1 MKRRLNRSRLYFSEE
16 RTDSMPSSNK
26 KQSYLQGAA
35 ILALGTA
42 LVKVIG
48 ALYKVP
54 MMSILDTKGFGYF
67 NIAYD
72 IYSVLL
78 TISTAGLPVAMSR
91 MISEAQTLGNSAQI
105 KRIYKASLYV
115 FLIIGVVGCG
125 IMLLFARQ
133 LANFMNSPN
142 SWFAMMC
149 LAPAVLFVCIISSFR
164 GFFQGQSIMT
174 PTAVSQIMEALSKLI
189 IGLALAWIFVRI
201 GQNSADPDNGAIYGA
216 GGAILG
222 VSIGTVLSAAY
233 LAVKHQQAT
242 ASLPPTAAGVK
253 PKSLQSTMKQLLSI
267 AVPITI
273 GSAGLQI
280 INLIDSKLLL
290 GRLINAVGY
299 SQDYADSLKGIYSG
313 AQTLFNLPSA
323 FVVPITASVIPA
335 ITAHLTSKNHAAA
348 LKTEE
353 SSIRIMALLALPCG
367 IGLSVLSRPI
377 QQLLYSSYSTEELNV
392 AAPLL
397 AILGVAVIFNC
408 IVLLTNAIM
417 QAHGYV
423 STPVVTMLI
432 GGIVKIIINYILVS
446 IPSINITGA
455 PIGTLCCY
463 ITITAL
469 NIFAMHRLMPRR
481 PKLLPLMMKPILAT
495 AAMAVV
501 AFMAY
506 DVLHTQLGSNT
517 IARLGAIV
525 LAAIVYVIFVVVL
538 KIITLDDCML
548 LPKGEK
554 IAKLLRIQ

>member
-1 MKRRLNRSRLYFSEE
+1 MA
-16 RTDSMPSSNK
+16 SNSK

-42 LVKVIG
+42 LVKIIG

-54 MMSILDTKGFGYF
+54 LMSILGTKGFGYF

-91 MISEAQTLGNSAQI
+91 MISEAQTLGNTDQI
-105 KRIYKASLYV
+105 RRIYRASLYV
-115 FLIIGVVGCG
+115 FLALGIIGCS
-125 IMLLFARQ
+125 IMLLFAHQ
-133 LANFMNSPN
+133 LASWMNSPN
-142 SWFAMMC
+142 SWFAIMC
-149 LAPAVLFVCIISSFR
+149 LAPAILFVCIISSFR

-189 IGLALAWIFVRI
+189 IGLALAWLLGNIAANTLGEDSQPV
-201 GQNSADPDNGAIYGA
+201 YGA

-222 VSIGTVLSAAY
+222 VTIGTVLSAVY
-233 LAVKHQQAT
+233 LAVRHRT
-242 ASLPPTAAGVK
+242 ASAQLPPSAAGTQAK
-253 PKSLQSTMKQLLSI
+253 PLGATMKQLLSI

-273 GSAGLQI
+273 GAAGLQI
-280 INLIDSKLLL
+280 INVIDSKLVL

-299 SQDYADSLKGIYSG
+299 TQEYADSLKGIYSG
-313 AQTLFNLPSA
+313 SQTLFNLPAA

-335 ITAHLTSKNHAAA
+335 ITAQLTSKDKAAA

-353 SSIRIMALLALPCG
+353 SAIRIMALLALPCG
-367 IGLSVLSRPI
+367 IGLAVLSRPI
-377 QQLLYSSYSTEELNV
+377 QQLLYSSYTAEELTV
-392 AAPLL
+392 ATPLL

-417 QAHGYV
+417 QAHGWV
-423 STPVVTMLI
+423 SVPVVTMLI
-432 GGIVKIIINYILVS
+432 GGVVKVIVNYILVGQA
-446 IPSINITGA
+446 SINITGA

-463 ITITAL
+463 ITITIL
-469 NIFAMHRLMPRR
+469 NLLAMRRLMGRRTPR
-481 PKLLPLMMKPILAT
+481 LLPLMVKPLIAT
-495 AAMAVV
+495 AAMAVA
-501 AFMAY
+501 AFAGY
-506 DVLHTQLGSNT
+506 DLLYALLGSNT
-517 IARLGAIV
+517 LACLGAIV
-525 LAAIVYVIFVVVL
+525 LAVIVYAVFVMLL

-554 IAKLLRIQ
+554 IAKLLHIR